1 MKANS
6 QLWALNENP
15 SQELVI
21 LKFNRIINRNFIFRV
36 SRNLTALHFELV
48 NKLISIFILNS
59 QPINECYFEMV
70 RKLLSV
76 LPLLNQSTN
85 SMSLSSKF
93 ISKIKMFRTLFV
105 KSKSKSRL

>member
-48 NKLISIFILNS
+48 IKLISIFILNS
-59 QPINECYFEMV
+59 QPINEYYFEMV

-76 LPLLNQSTN
+76 FSIAL
-85 SMSLSSKF
+85 SKF
-93 ISKIKMFRTLFV
+93 KYYEFEFKIHIK
-105 KSKSKSRL
+105 K